1 VLRPEGNIIPLKYAN
16 TLLPALVLSCA
27 IPFLLTSSIPQLI
40 LPAIGKDTSQLLVAL
55 LPIFPSVPWLLNTI
69 LGKFS
74 FTGRNSKT
82 IIFGHEDLPALRK
95 SYLVATGIAMI
106 SHIVNLA
113 RLLLISDHQSSV
125 KDWLIRIVFADSELV
140 GSLRTNYVVFVVA
153 AMIWAHSN
161 TMSMLA
167 PRLQTFGMKAKLAT
181 FMVVGNA
188 LLGPGAVLGLI
199 WTWREDW
206 TRCTHEM

>member
-1 VLRPEGNIIPLKYAN
+1 MRPEGNIIPLKYAN
-16 TLLPALVLSCA
+16 TLLPALVLSCS
-27 IPFLLTSSIPQLI
+27 IPFLLTTSIPQLI
-40 LPAIGKDTSQLLVAL
+40 WPAIGKDTSQLLVAL
-55 LPIFPSVPWLLNTI
+55 LPIFPPVTWLLTTI

-95 SYLVATGIAMI
+95 SYLVSTSIAMI
-106 SHIVNLA
+106 SHLVNLA
-113 RLLLISDHQSSV
+113 RILFIPDRQSSV
-125 KDWLIRIVFADSELV
+125 KDWLIRFIIADPELV
-140 GSLRTNYVVFVVA
+140 GSLRTNYTVFVVA

-161 TMSMLA
+161 TISMLA
-167 PRLQTFGMKAKLAT
+167 PRLQTMDMKIKLAT

-206 TRCTHEM
+206 TRCTHEI

>member
-1 VLRPEGNIIPLKYAN
+1 MRPEGNIIPLKYAN
-16 TLLPALVLSCA
+16 SLLAALVLCCS
-27 IPFLLTSSIPQLI
+27 IPFLLTTTIPQLI
-40 LPAIGKDTSQLLVAL
+40 WPAIGEDTSQLLVAL
-55 LPIFPSVPWLLNTI
+55 LPIFPSVPWLLTTI

-82 IIFGHEDLPALRK
+82 VIFGHEDLPALRN
-95 SYLVATGIAMI
+95 SYLVSTGIAMM
-106 SHIVNLA
+106 SHMVNLA
-113 RLLLISDHQSSV
+113 RLLLISDNQSSV
-125 KDWLIRIVFADSELV
+125 KNWLIRFVFADPELV

-161 TMSMLA
+161 TMSMLP
-167 PRLQTFGMKAKLAT
+167 PRLQTFVMKAKLIT